1 MNRLKG
7 LCIVTMI
14 VGLLLMGDL
23 ATARD
28 DDSFSADD
36 ARNFT
41 RQIFQADF
49 STIEVS
55 GNNITFYGPDGE
67 LQCRS
72 EYRFAGKMNGPG
84 FDEGEGSE
92 WYKFESI
99 SDDVCPEYKYVVA
112 TEIAYPEGMTYWN
125 MRYGNTSFEDLIN
138 DSKYAMWYPTM
149 TVSDFTSEELAK
161 IVLGDEEEAISMGAA
176 MAADRESQVS
186 LEDWSG
192 KWVNTG
198 TMVDDSAL
206 IPFYQAMADAANA
219 SAANATASNASVA
232 GAASA

>member
-1 MNRLKG
+1 
-7 LCIVTMI
+7 
-14 VGLLLMGDL
+14 
-23 ATARD
+23 
-28 DDSFSADD
+28 
-36 ARNFT
+36 
-41 RQIFQADF
+41 
-49 STIEVS
+49 
-55 GNNITFYGPDGE
+55 
-67 LQCRS
+67 
-72 EYRFAGKMNGPG
+72 
-84 FDEGEGSE
+84 
-92 WYKFESI
+92 
-99 SDDVCPEYKYVVA
+99 
-112 TEIAYPEGMTYWN
+112 MTYWN

>member
-1 MNRLKG
+1 
-7 LCIVTMI
+7 MI

-84 FDEGEGSE
+84 FDEGKG
-92 WYKFESI
+92 
-99 SDDVCPEYKYVVA
+99 PN
-112 TEIAYPEGMTYWN
+112 G
-125 MRYGNTSFEDLIN
+125 IN
-138 DSKYAMWYPTM
+138 LSLYPTM
-149 TVSDFTSEELAK
+149 YVQNISTSSPLR
-161 IVLGDEEEAISMGAA
+161 SP
-176 MAADRESQVS
+176 
-186 LEDWSG
+186 
-192 KWVNTG
+192 
-198 TMVDDSAL
+198 
-206 IPFYQAMADAANA
+206 IPKA
-219 SAANATASNASVA
+219 
-232 GAASA
+232 